1 MRHAGPGYSSPTR
14 NACGRPGPEARHH
27 LPRRAPR
34 RTRRSPP
41 VTGRSSRFVVD
52 PCSRTGVCER
62 RSRAPDPAP
71 VRMRLGHLAPVC
83 SHMTD
88 VPGRP
93 RAKNSRK
100 GTPSAHRRKAE
111 FSGRND
117 ERRAIIAVTTLCNE
131 TFIRATTRDDDW
143 HASRAVAVAGGATWA
158 LAVLQYVAATLI
170 AASAWTG
177 PHYNWLNNSISN
189 LANTECRT
197 FAVPNGTP
205 GYVCSPLHAVMNGSF
220 VLTGVLVIVGA
231 LLLWRIRPSSWL
243 NDTALVL
250 LVIMGLGKVLLGFA
264 P

>member
-1 MRHAGPGYSSPTR
+1 M
-14 NACGRPGPEARHH
+14 
-27 LPRRAPR
+27 
-34 RTRRSPP
+34 
-41 VTGRSSRFVVD
+41 
-52 PCSRTGVCER
+52 
-62 RSRAPDPAP
+62 
-71 VRMRLGHLAPVC
+71 
-83 SHMTD
+83 
-88 VPGRP
+88 
-93 RAKNSRK
+93 
-100 GTPSAHRRKAE
+100 
-111 FSGRND
+111 
-117 ERRAIIAVTTLCNE
+117 TTLCNE

-158 LAVLQYVAATLI
+158 LAVLQYVAATLV
-170 AASAWTG
+170 AASAWTS

-250 LVIMGLGKVLLGFA
+250 LVIMGLGKILVGFA
-264 P
+264 PENTDVGLHLMGALNVPLGSMAVLLLSLVMRRTDPGLSAIGMVLAVVGLVGMVLSTVGEYAGPALYLGLGAGGMVRVAAYPAPLWLLLVGVFTIARATRSVHATRSVYAISPSGPRQGLLSS